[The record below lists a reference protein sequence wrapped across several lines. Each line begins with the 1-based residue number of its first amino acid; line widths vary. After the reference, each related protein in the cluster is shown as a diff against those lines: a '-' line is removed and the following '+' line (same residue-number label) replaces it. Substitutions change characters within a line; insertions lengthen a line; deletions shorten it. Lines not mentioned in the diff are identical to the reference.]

1 MISGDQAKGFLQ
13 YFLGVIDNEF
23 SATRKIIAAVP
34 QTNQEWRPDPKAR
47 TAMELAWHT
56 VTAEKWFIDGIVNGG
71 LDMSGGEPAAPKTIQ
86 EIVQFYDKSHQEGIA
101 QLKSLSGEQL
111 AKLLPFFGAMQLPAV
126 MFLNFLMLHSAHH
139 RGQLSVYLRPMG
151 GKVPAIYG
159 GSADEP
165 FQMPAQA

>member
-1 MISGDQAKGFLQ
+1 MINGDQAKGFLQ

-23 SATRKIIAAVP
+23 PATRKIIAAVP
-34 QTNQEWRPDPKAR
+34 QSNLEWRPDPKAR
-47 TAMELAWHT
+47 PALELAWHI
-56 VTAEKWFIDGIVNGG
+56 VTAEKWFTEGIINGG
-71 LDMSGGEPAAPKTIQ
+71 FDMSGNEPAAPKTIN
-86 EIVQFYDKSHQEGIA
+86 EIVQFYDKTHQDGIA

-111 AKLLPFFGAMQLPAV
+111 AKPLPFFGMAELPAV

-151 GKVPAIYG
+151 GKVPSIYG

-165 FQMPAQA
+165 FQMPAEA